1 MKELEKNNLL
11 GKIAYE
17 IAFIAYLEGV
27 KKSSTNSGLT
37 NSEVDT
43 LEKEFQ
49 QKIWFKVQIL
59 SVNKINDETLFKMS
73 DETLKLYFG

>member
-1 MKELEKNNLL
+1 MKELKNNLL

-17 IAFIAYLEGV
+17 MAFIAYLEGV
-27 KKSSTNSGLT
+27 KV
-37 NSEVDT
+37 SEESNNNLET
-43 LEKEFQ
+43 LEEKFQ
-49 QKIWFKVQIL
+49 KVWFKVQIL

>member
-1 MKELEKNNLL
+1 MKKLENNLL

-17 IAFIAYLEGV
+17 MAFIAYLEGV
-27 KKSSTNSGLT
+27 KKGSTNSGLT
-37 NSEVDT
+37 NSEVDN

-59 SVNKINDETLFKMS
+59 SVNKINDETISETS
-73 DETLKLYFG
+73 DEILKIYFG

>member
-1 MKELEKNNLL
+1 MKELENNLL

-17 IAFIAYLEGV
+17 MAFIAYLEGV
-27 KKSSTNSGLT
+27 VKGSTNLGLT
-37 NSEVDT
+37 NSEIDI

-59 SVNKINDETLFKMS
+59 SVNKINDETISKTS
-73 DETLKLYFG
+73 DEILKIYFG

>member
-1 MKELEKNNLL
+1 MKELENNLL

-17 IAFIAYLEGV
+17 MAFIAYLEGV
-27 KKSSTNSGLT
+27 KVSNSGLT
-37 NSEVDT
+37 NSEIDI

-59 SVNKINDETLFKMS
+59 SVNKINDETISKTS
-73 DETLKLYFG
+73 DEILKIYFG